1 MNRLVHFV
9 TSFLPYHFTYIS
21 NVYRLQPYYAFPS
34 NFKWVRD
41 LFGITQPTINH
52 SLVTNH

>member
-21 NVYRLQPYYAFPS
+21 KYIVYSRTMYFLQFS
-34 NFKWVRD
+34 NGFVIC
-41 LFGITQPTINH
+41 LA
-52 SLVTNH
+52 